1 MAGRK
6 MYHSGVLAA
15 LGKAARAPSWIS
27 ESMRMGSIP
36 TPSTGGLFPHT
47 PFSPYHLVCFPR
59 SVRTSEDFPIPPP
72 PARRGLPGEARTP
85 SLRLGLPSSVGRN
98 SLSVDSG
105 RPAQPRQR
113 RPRRAISS
121 PRDLSSAQHRLGTG
135 QRGQSA
141 GTSPRFSPSA
151 FPGSPPRAA
160 RRAAVRAV
168 RARGRCPGRRGLA
181 PTLPGP
187 GRPALRPGAG
197 RRSGHDVLTHRELH
211 GRLRPA
217 AGHQAAGCDPVR
229 RDSSRRAPPLVAP
242 GPPAEGRSRGGAGSA
257 GGGDLAPPWEA
268 GLLGASGRKP
278 PGTRLLPCGPRPGTR
293 SLWGVECDCP
303 AL

>member
-1 MAGRK
+1 MLLPG
-6 MYHSGVLAA
+6 SLNLLGWA
-15 LGKAARAPSWIS
+15 LSPPLPPRVSS
-27 ESMRMGSIP
+27 RR
-36 TPSTGGLFPHT
+36 T
-47 PFSPYHLVCFPR
+47 PFSPYHLVCFPP

-121 PRDLSSAQHRLGTG
+121 PQDLSSAQHRLGTG
-135 QRGQSA
+135 RRGQSP

-168 RARGRCPGRRGLA
+168 QARGRCPGRRGLA

-187 GRPALRPGAG
+187 GRPALPPGAG
-197 RRSGHDVLTHRELH
+197 RRSGRDVFTYRELH
-211 GRLRPA
+211 YRLRPA
-217 AGHQAAGCDPVR
+217 AGNQAAGHDPVR
-229 RDSSRRAPPLVAP
+229 CAIPDAELLPLSP
-242 GPPAEGRSRGGAGSA
+242 RGHWPRGGAGA
-257 GGGDLAPPWEA
+257 GRGLRGRRRPRPPREG
-268 GLLGASGRKP
+268 GLLGASG
-278 PGTRLLPCGPRPGTR
+278 RLLPCGPRPGTR
-293 SLWGVECDCP
+293 SLWDVECDCP